1 MSSGVTRS
9 TSGLGV
15 KNVGNTTA
23 TNPKN
28 TMVVKNSVK
37 TYDNDEGNKS
47 SPNTH
52 RSSLNGGSGFTS

>member
-15 KNVGNTTA
+15 KNVGVATA

-28 TMVVKNSVK
+28 TMVVKNSIK
-37 TYDNDEGNKS
+37 IYENDEGNKS

-52 RSSLNGGSGFTS
+52 RS